1 MKLNYK
7 TMGLLVAA
15 SISVVFAVEPVTTNS
30 EIAYIANKVTQA
42 HGARLICATDLRCSS
57 TLTGQYY
64 ASVNNQPV
72 WINSDHTISTNAQA
86 VIDIL
91 RNSYKDGLNPYD
103 YHTKEL
109 HKLTEQIATATASG
123 NIPIDLLADFDVTL
137 TDAYLLYSR
146 NMQMGRVDPISV
158 YKDWNVDRK
167 YVNVLTQFQNA
178 VQAGTLVSMLND
190 SAPKS
195 DNYTKL
201 KQQLHI
207 YLQAA
212 VNGGWQTI
220 PVGGDL
226 RVGMHSDRVILL
238 KERLIA
244 TNEYH
249 NSDTSNYF
257 STELKDAVLQYQTNH
272 AIKATGV
279 VDKATL
285 QSLNTPV
292 ALRIK
297 QLEMNMDRL
306 RWLPTNFAN
315 RYVWVNIPAYSL
327 DLIDNGKSIISMAV
341 IVGGGGQ
348 NKTCVVNSS
357 ITSMELN
364 PYWGIPNRIAT
375 KEYLGKIQTD
385 PTYLDK
391 HDIRVYSNSTKEEVD
406 PTTIDWATVTPD
418 NFNYFLKQ
426 DPGKKNA
433 LGKVKF
439 LFNNACGI
447 YLHDTSNPNLFAK
460 MSRSLSHGC
469 VRISQPIQ
477 LANYLV
483 NNNTTGWS
491 QQRLND
497 SIKSGDH
504 KWVKVNNPLEIHI
517 VYQTTWVNS
526 DNQLQFRRDIYG
538 IESIDF
544 PVFIPHKV
552 NDEGK

>member
-7 TMGLLVAA
+7 SLCLLIAT
-15 SISVVFAVEPVTTNS
+15 SVTLVFATESGIPNS
-30 EIAYIANKVTQA
+30 EMSYIANKVAQA
-42 HGARLICATDLRCSS
+42 NGARLICATDLRCSS

-64 ASVNNQPV
+64 LAANYKPV
-72 WINSDHTISTNAQA
+72 WVNSDHTISDNAQK
-86 VIDIL
+86 VIQIL
-91 RNSYKDGLNPYD
+91 RDSYKDGLNPYD
-103 YHTKEL
+103 YHTKEI
-109 HKLTEQIATATASG
+109 HKLTEQIASVTATG
-123 NIPIDLLADFDVTL
+123 TIPVDLLANFDVTL

-146 NMQMGRVDPISV
+146 NMQMGRIDPIAA
-158 YKDWNVDRK
+158 YKDWNVDRR
-167 YVNVLTQFQNA
+167 YVNVLNQFQSA
-178 VQAGTLVSMLND
+178 VQTGGLVTNLTNMP
-190 SAPKS
+190 PKS
-195 DNYTKL
+195 EAYNKL
-201 KQQLHI
+201 KQQLQI

-220 PVGGDL
+220 PAGGDL
-226 RVGMHSDRVILL
+226 RLGMHSDRVVLI

-244 TNEYH
+244 TNEYDS
-249 NSDTSNYF
+249 SDTSNHF
-257 STELKDAVLQYQTNH
+257 TPELKAAILQYQTNH

-292 ALRIK
+292 AVRIK
-297 QLEMNMDRL
+297 QIEMNMDRL
-306 RWLPTNFAN
+306 RWLPTTLAS

-327 DLIDNGKSIISMAV
+327 DLIDNGKSVMSMAV

-348 NKTCVVNSS
+348 NKTCIVNSS

-391 HDIRVYSNSTKEEVD
+391 HDIRVYSNATKEEVD
-406 PTTIDWATVTPD
+406 PTTVDWANVTPD
-418 NFNYFLKQ
+418 NFKYFLKQ

-469 VRISQPIQ
+469 VRISQPVQ

-483 NNNTTGWS
+483 DNNTTGWS

-497 SIKSGDH
+497 AIKSGDH

-517 VYQTTWVNS
+517 VYQTVWVNN

-538 IESIDF
+538 VESIDF
-544 PVFIPHKV
+544 PVFIPHKIA
-552 NDEGK
+552 ESK